1 MTMKQSILFFSAI
14 TFFVLLLF
22 SSCTKEKVEAL
33 SVSEVGTQ
41 IETGK
46 DKASSRSVVGIH
58 MGPLT
63 LTTSYNNPDCI
74 MSYGLCLDLEP
85 IYAPETELEENQ
97 AMYTAYANEEGVLV
111 LRLDGSQHS
120 ESFIQSV
127 INDPYFRLADD
138 LTIAEEIVVGAYE
151 SSGQT
156 PPSNSVELLAGE
168 YEVVFDGEQFMT
180 AINTPYGGVVLIIE
194 DDIF

>member
-1 MTMKQSILFFSAI
+1 MAMKQSILFFSVI
-14 TFFVLLLF
+14 TFSLMLF
-22 SSCTKEKVEAL
+22 FCSCTKEEAETL
-33 SVSEVGTQ
+33 SISEVGASV
-41 IETGK
+41 ETGK
-46 DKASSRSVVGIH
+46 NKASSRSAVGIH

-63 LTTSYNNPDCI
+63 LTRRFSTDCV

-85 IYAPETELEENQ
+85 IYAPEAELEENQ

-111 LRLDGSQHS
+111 LNLDGSQHS

-127 INDPYFRLADD
+127 INDPYFRLTDD

-156 PPSNSVELLAGE
+156 PPSNPVELSAGE
-168 YEVVFDGEQFMT
+168 YEVQFDGQQFITTVNM
-180 AINTPYGGVVLIIE
+180 PYGGVVIIQE
-194 DDIF
+194 DVFY